1 MSFRIAVLIPFLSAI
16 NQAVPKKGVKCGG
29 ILSAPTGNISSPN
42 FPGLYPCDTEC
53 VWLIVVAEGS
63 SVLLTFHHFELEY
76 HDDCA
81 YDYVQIYNGASQDQ
95 GNLLGTFCGENSP
108 PPFTSSWHVMSIV
121 FRSDRHVAHSG
132 FSVGYRKD
140 VCGGVLTGL
149 SGTISSPDY
158 PDSYP
163 NNAECSWTVRVSN
176 RTVVSLVF
184 LDFQLENNEQ
194 CGFDYVAVFD
204 GPTARHRPLGNYC
217 GSETPPSAVSSSSQ
231 LLVSTEWSRRTD
243 VKWCWCCVLHTRGNT
258 NAGEQELWECQQ
270 IFTAIKGNFS
280 SPQYP
285 DIYPNN
291 INCHWTV
298 SLAAGYRVKLYA
310 SDMELEDRNSLTD
323 ACDYDS
329 LAVHDGSS
337 QRDPLLGRWCGSEMP
352 PPLLSKSNKLLV
364 VLNTDRNAAY
374 RGFSI
379 SYIGELCL
387 TAAPVFLCVQVVPV
401 NVSCSRTDFQIQI
414 SQQALPQLDRYSVY
428 LGNPS
433 CAAQM
438 TATTFKIIARFVTCG
453 TESQSELT
461 LRLLHLPDTSYYPS
475 TTQLS
480 QRSEA
485 VLVLSHVLQR
495 RRNATVMVNT
505 LYVDFSDGQQENIQ
519 EYEVQCEPR
528 HKEASINIISG
539 DDRYRLNQ
547 LTERTDTN
555 TEDADSSDAD
565 FRGQDTSDI
574 VFISICVLAGILML
588 IAIIGLVL
596 L

>member
-29 ILSAPTGNISSPN
+29 ILSAPNGNISSPN

-76 HDDCA
+76 HADCA

-95 GNLLGTFCGENSP
+95 GNLLGTFCGENPP
-108 PPFTSSWHVMSIV
+108 PPFTSAWHVMSIV

-163 NNAECSWTVRVSN
+163 NNAECSWTVHVSN

-194 CGFDYVAVFD
+194 CEFDYVAVFD

-217 GSETPPSAVSSSSQ
+217 GSETPPSAVSSSNR
-231 LLVSTEWSRRTD
+231 LLVVFRSD
-243 VKWCWCCVLHTRGNT
+243 FNIGGRGFK
-258 NAGEQELWECQQ
+258 AYYYSGECQQ

-310 SDMELEDRNSLTD
+310 ADMELEDRNSLTD

-337 QRDPLLGRWCGSEMP
+337 QRDPLLGRWCGAEMP
-352 PPLLSKSNKLLV
+352 PPLLSQSNKLLV

-374 RGFSI
+374 RGFSL
-379 SYIGELCL
+379 SYIG
-387 TAAPVFLCVQVVPV
+387 VVPV

-453 TESQSELT
+453 TESQ
-461 LRLLHLPDTSYYPS
+461 
-475 TTQLS
+475 
-480 QRSEA
+480 
-485 VLVLSHVLQR
+485 R
-495 RRNATVMVNT
+495 RRNVTVMVNT

-528 HKEASINIISG
+528 HKEASINLISG

-555 TEDADSSDAD
+555 TEDADSSNAD
-565 FRGQDTSDI
+565 VRGQDTSDI